1 MNEYINLW
9 PIYIIILISC
19 WSWIRRRSYINNLL
33 EVNFLD
39 QIGYIIS
46 NNWNQIEASYSISQ
60 QLRNFIKKD
69 LGKVGF
75 EPT

>member
-9 PIYIIILISC
+9 PIYVIILISC
-19 WSWIRRRSYINNLL
+19 WSWIRVISYINNLL

-39 QIGYIIS
+39 QIGYIFQIIEIKFIFLKEIS
-46 NNWNQIEASYSISQ
+46 K
-60 QLRNFIKKD
+60 RFIKKD